1 MDRRD
6 GGRLGR
12 GGSYWCAWLSLGFP
26 ALSDYFPCYPS
37 VDGFELIDLW
47 TRALFANEQVV
58 EVSALVAFALSN
70 SLGTWGEQV
79 GTCLVQTLFMHSHLT
94 LSAL

>member
-1 MDRRD
+1 M
-6 GGRLGR
+6 GR

-26 ALSDYFPCYPS
+26 ALSDYFPHYPS
-37 VDGFELIDLW
+37 VDGFELIDLR

-70 SLGTWGEQV
+70 WLGIQGERV
-79 GTCLVQTLFMHSHLT
+79 GTCLVWTPFMHSHLT
-94 LSAL
+94 LLAS